1 MVKENLILN
10 SLSFDYPKEPVIFY
24 FSQNDD
30 EKHQSTIIKSYSLIP
45 KEVRTHKKFLDFSS
59 GTGSIPQ
66 LYTTFDLPCDNFESI
81 PIDFNDPD
89 NEYLIKRYY
98 HHRLER
104 YFRKIDNIVVT
115 KSGITNDLQVW
126 IRSNATQKVSYL
138 NESFFLYQMEKF
150 TLKVKYDSYNHHPY
164 ILVSSDRPSLLMGIT
179 LQKLTS
185 LSSGNPLEPHS
196 VITPSM
202 INKVMVVK
210 EKTYKE
216 GKVYRERR
224 IERLD
229 YLQTNNI
236 PYDSSHTFVIVSGEM
251 KKLLGID
258 QTGATN
264 TFESKYIKYFDKI
277 TEFKNKYLQ
286 PNALNHI
293 FPNLASEFTR
303 VSELQIGQTDNAK
316 RVLLFGHNYKS
327 YRPQDGINHG
337 PAINSPHTDIQ
348 LIAIYHQDDKQY
360 ASNLL
365 GYFRNGN
372 YQNQEIDRRNPL
384 SKYLGS
390 TVNYAAQGL
399 HIEFCDYNNPIPEI
413 SERLKK
419 ADYQN
424 LNPKIEYVGIYVSPI
439 YKYTNDKNAKEC
451 YYKIKELFL
460 KHGIATQCVESEKM
474 KSTIKRDNGKTYKN
488 FTYTLQNMAVAICAK
503 TGGSPWL
510 LDTTTKRELVIGI
523 GAFKSNNEQFIGAAF
538 SFDNTGIFN
547 KYNYFH
553 KKQIDELV
561 GAIRKSIIDF
571 SASYERPEK
580 IVIHYYKQISRK
592 HEYERIENMLFS
604 LNLDIPVYIVTIN
617 KTESEDVVV
626 FDHSSNFED
635 KYNNKI
641 KSLMPYSGRWVNLGK
656 TKQGYRYLLCNNT
669 RYEDAKFN
677 KMDGFPFPI
686 KLTIACPYNND
697 KIDLP
702 VINLLLDQVYQ
713 FSRIYWKSVKQQGLP
728 VTIKYPEMIAEIMPH
743 FNNQAIYPKQNSLW
757 FL

>member
-1 MVKENLILN
+1 MVKENLLLN

-59 GTGSIPQ
+59 GTGSIPK
-66 LYTTFDLPCDNFESI
+66 LYTTFDLHCDNFDAI

-104 YFRKIDNIVVT
+104 YFRKFDGIVVT

-126 IRSNATQKVSYL
+126 IIRYNDTQRVSYL
-138 NESFFLYQMEKF
+138 NESFYLYQMDKF

-210 EKTYKE
+210 EKTNKE

-251 KKLLGID
+251 KKILGID
-258 QTGATN
+258 QLGATN

-286 PNALNHI
+286 PNTLNHI

-303 VSELQIGQTDNAK
+303 VSELQIGQTDNAQ
-316 RVLLFGHNYKS
+316 RVLLFGQNYKS
-327 YRPQDGINHG
+327 NRPQDGINHG
-337 PAINSPHTDIQ
+337 PAINSPHSDIQ
-348 LIAIYHQDDKQY
+348 LIAIYHQDDKDY
-360 ASNLL
+360 ASKLL
-365 GYFRNGN
+365 GYFKNGN
-372 YQNQEIDRRNPL
+372 YQNQEIDKRNPL
-384 SKYLGS
+384 SKYIGS
-390 TVNYAAQGL
+390 VVNYANGL
-399 HIEFCDYNNPIPEI
+399 HIEFRDYNNPLPEI
-413 SERLKK
+413 SERLKNK
-419 ADYQN
+419 DYQN

-439 YKYTNDKNAKEC
+439 HKYTNDKDAKEC

-553 KKQIDELV
+553 NEQIDELV

-571 SASYERPEK
+571 SAAYERPEK

-592 HEYERIENMLFS
+592 HEYERIERMLSS
-604 LNLDIPVYIVTIN
+604 LNLNIPVYIVTIN

-626 FDHSSNFED
+626 FDKSSYFED
-635 KYNNKI
+635 RYNNKI
-641 KSLMPYSGRWVNLGK
+641 KSLMPYSGRWINLGK

-686 KLTIACPYNND
+686 KLTIACPYYND
-697 KIDLP
+697 EIDLP